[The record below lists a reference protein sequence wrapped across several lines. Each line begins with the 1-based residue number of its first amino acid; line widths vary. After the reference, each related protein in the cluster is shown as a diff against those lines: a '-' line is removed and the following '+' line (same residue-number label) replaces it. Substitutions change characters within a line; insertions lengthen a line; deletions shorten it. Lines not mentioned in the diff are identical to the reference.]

1 LILLLL
7 GLYIIRFEY
16 DNLAGNSN
24 ETGNGKYVDFA
35 KLLDIELTKRLAN
48 EGSASAVTKLE
59 ELVELLTRHLEHH
72 KNDSIKISNL
82 KAVEKPCSC
91 PLPVPCPAQVAEP
104 IPVPCPAQVAAPI
117 PVPCPNENKPPYF
130 SKLGHINRKLDI
142 GNPDTRDAWIKNK
155 AEKLCHLSSNFS
167 ILDVSAGNKPYQHL
181 WIKAGCKYFSNEF
194 GGNVEIVDNFRGE
207 SKKNDLAS
215 KHDYIGTDITN
226 TGAPSNS
233 FDVAVLTEVL
243 EHLPEPALSIPE
255 LVRVTKPGGHILITA
270 PFTSGSHQ
278 LPYHFSSGYP
288 REWYQYVAKKNNLE
302 VVEIES
308 QGDYF
313 KLMAQEFVRAMTC
326 EPDLP
331 EADPIFLKEMKD
343 VVPFHFL
350 MRSEKFGKGSCGNQF
365 TIGFMALTLAD

>member
-1 LILLLL
+1 M
-7 GLYIIRFEY
+7 
-16 DNLAGNSN
+16 
-24 ETGNGKYVDFA
+24 A
-35 KLLDIELTKRLAN
+35 KLLDIELTKRLADG
-48 EGSASAVTKLE
+48 GSANSISKLE
-59 ELVELLTRHLEHH
+59 ELIKLLSQHLDYHR
-72 KNDSIKISNL
+72 NYTVDNS

-91 PLPVPCPAQVAEP
+91 PLPVS
-104 IPVPCPAQVAAPI
+104 VPVAAPL
-117 PVPCPNENKPPYF
+117 PCPQSENKPPYF
-130 SKLGHINRKLDI
+130 SKLGPINRKLDI
-142 GNPDTRDAWIKNK
+142 GNPDTRDAWIKHK
-155 AEKLCHLSSNFS
+155 AETICHLSNNVS
-167 ILDVSAGNKPYQHL
+167 ILDVSAGNKPYQSL
-181 WIKAGCKYFSNEF
+181 WVKAGCKYFSNEF

-243 EHLPEPALSIPE
+243 EHLPEPALAIPE

-288 REWYQYVAKKNNLE
+288 REWYHYVAKKNNLE
-302 VVEIES
+302 VLELES

-313 KLMAQEFVRAMTC
+313 KLMAQEFARAMTC

-350 MRSEKFGKGSCGNQF
+350 ARSEKYGKGNCGNQF
-365 TIGFMALTLAD
+365 TIGFMAHFRKPHNHTVV